1 MHPHLRLAEMKLEA
15 LEERLQRL
23 YANYRKRMTSLE
35 ERMRS
40 EYNLLFER
48 EYSNLKYIASVL
60 AKALSLVGKAKSALS
75 SPNESIVRLRLQG
88 LLAEVEELFDRVTY
102 GHVRV
107 PTTLRL
113 EVFKLYKV
121 LKEALEALAAT
132 AE

>member
-23 YANYRKRMTSLE
+23 YANYRRRMASLE

-48 EYSNLKYIASVL
+48 EYSNLKYIATVL
-60 AKALSLVGKAKSALS
+60 AKALALVNKAKSVLS
-75 SPNESIVRLRLQG
+75 SQSEGIARLRLQG
-88 LLAEVEELFDRVTY
+88 LLSEVEELFDRVTY

-107 PTTLRL
+107 PTALRL

-121 LKEALEALAAT
+121 LKEASEALTGAP
-132 AE
+132 E